1 VENNNIRKVWRNC
14 EKNNVKK
21 NVEKNIVGKVW
32 KSCEKSRVKKIAW
45 KNSRKNVK
53 NFE

>member
-1 VENNNIRKVWRNC
+1 VWRNC

-45 KNSRKNVK
+45 EKHGKILEKCEKN
-53 NFE
+53 